1 MFLAGFLRH
10 GKGYDYK
17 SLIRK
22 PYKEEASVLG
32 VSSTL
37 RLIAVHVEVL
47 PYYVSAG
54 MLSYVVNGGVGGL
67 CDTFRKNNFAMR
79 V

>member
-1 MFLAGFLRH
+1 MYVFLAGFLRH

-47 PYYVSAG
+47 PIMYLRRCCL
-54 MLSYVVNGGVGGL
+54 MLSTGVL
-67 CDTFRKNNFAMR
+67 VACVTHFVKIVLR
-79 V
+79 

>member
-47 PYYVSAG
+47 PYG
-54 MLSYVVNGGVGGL
+54 MLSYVVNGGVGGM